1 MAEDSV
7 HVNEYQ
13 ELARQALP
21 KMCYDF
27 YAGGAE
33 DQCTLQENTEAFCR
47 ITFRPRILIDGS
59 KISLLTT
66 LLGYHVSAPVMIG
79 PTARHKLAH
88 PEGEV
93 ATARAAAACNVI
105 MILSYM
111 STCTVEEVASSYDAI
126 RFFQIYVYKRRDIT
140 ARLVQ
145 RAERSGSKAIVLTVD
160 VPRLGRREAD
170 IKNK

>member
-1 MAEDSV
+1 MAEDPV
-7 HVNEYQ
+7 NVNEYQ

-21 KMCYDF
+21 KMYYDF
-27 YAGGAE
+27 YVGGAE
-33 DQCTLQENTEAFCR
+33 DQYTLQENTEAFRR
-47 ITFRPRILIDGS
+47 ITFRPRILIDVS
-59 KISLLTT
+59 KISLSTT
-66 LLGYHVSAPVMIG
+66 LLGYHVSAPIMIA
-79 PTARHKLAH
+79 PTARHNLAH

-105 MILSYM
+105 M
-111 STCTVEEVASSYDAI
+111 
-126 RFFQIYVYKRRDIT
+126 VYKRLDIT

-145 RAERSGSKAIVLTVD
+145 RAETSGCKAVVLTVD